1 MTFCNPVR
9 ASARALL
16 RPVAFALG
24 FALALLLMAPS
35 SPSFAQPQN
44 NAVFAL
50 RDTETEELLRSYT
63 MPLARAAGLDPNAV
77 RVFIMGDLSIN
88 AFATQPQDIFI
99 FAGMLLE
106 VKTPN
111 ELIGVLAH
119 ETGHLSGGHLTRTMD
134 AMQKASVPM
143 LLSLVVGVA
152 AMIAGAGPLGSAIMG
167 MGQSLA
173 MGEFNAFSRVQE
185 SAADQIAV
193 KLLNATRQSP
203 AGMQNTFIRFA
214 QEQARSAYKIN
225 PFAVSHPVGQ
235 DRVSALQDAVDS
247 SPYRDVPDPPQSVH
261 ALQIIQAKLSG
272 FILPPAETL
281 RRYPL
286 SNGSAAARY
295 ARAMAYM
302 KQPNLQ
308 GALDEIN
315 SLIRDEPNNPY
326 YHEVLGQIHV
336 MMARPALG
344 IPAYQK
350 SVSLKPQAPQ
360 LRMGLAVAQLALDDP
375 ALAGQAL
382 TNLKAAILVEGE
394 DPFAWYQVAK
404 AYSMMKNPQ
413 MADLATAE
421 SNYYA
426 GNLPQA
432 FIFASRARS
441 KLPQGGTDWQR
452 ANDIIGATQDAARQ
466 RRR

>member
-1 MTFCNPVR
+1 MTFCNPVK
-9 ASARALL
+9 ASARAWL
-16 RPVAFALG
+16 RQAIFALG
-24 FALALLLMAPS
+24 FAGAFLALMPA
-35 SPSFAQPQN
+35 SPSYAQPQN

-63 MPLARAAGLDPNAV
+63 MPLARAAGLDPNMV
-77 RVFIMGDLSIN
+77 RVFVMGDMSIN

-99 FAGMLLE
+99 FAGMMLE

-119 ETGHLSGGHLTRTMD
+119 ETGHISGGHLTRSVD

-143 LLSLVVGVA
+143 LLSLVVGLA
-152 AMIAGAGPLGSAIMG
+152 AMLAGAGPVGSAIMG

-173 MGEFNAFSRVQE
+173 MSDFNAFSRVQE

-214 QEQARSAYKIN
+214 QEQARSSFRIN
-225 PFAVSHPVGQ
+225 KFAVSHPVGQ
-235 DRVSALQDAVDS
+235 DRVSALQAAVDT

-261 ALQIIQAKLSG
+261 ALQMIQAKLSG
-272 FILPPAETL
+272 FILPVAETL
-281 RRYPL
+281 RHYPT
-286 SNGSAAARY
+286 SNTSAAARY

-315 SLIRDEPNNPY
+315 SLIKDEPNNPY
-326 YHEVLGQIHV
+326 YYEVLGQIHV
-336 MMARPALG
+336 MMAKPALG
-344 IPAYQK
+344 IPAYQR

-360 LRMGLAVAQLALDDP
+360 LRMGLATAQLATEDA
-375 ALAGQAL
+375 ALASQAL
-382 TNLKAAILVEGE
+382 TNLKAALLAENE
-394 DPFAWYQVAK
+394 DPFAWRQAAK
-404 AYSMMKNPQ
+404 AYSLMKNPQ

-421 SNYYA
+421 SNYHA
-426 GNLPQA
+426 GNLSQA
-432 FIFASRARS
+432 FIFASRARAG
-441 KLPQGGTDWQR
+441 LPQGGADWQR
-452 ANDIIGATQDAARQ
+452 ANDIIGATQGAMPQ

>member
-9 ASARALL
+9 ASARAWL
-16 RPVAFALG
+16 RPAAFALG
-24 FALALLLMAPS
+24 FAVALMALLPP
-35 SPSFAQPQN
+35 SPSFAQPRN

-50 RDTETEELLRSYT
+50 RDTETEELLRSYE
-63 MPLARAAGLDPNAV
+63 MPLARAAGLDPASV
-77 RVFIMGDLSIN
+77 RVFVMGDLSIN

-119 ETGHLSGGHLTRTMD
+119 ETGHLSGGHLTRSMD
-134 AMQKASVPM
+134 AMNKASVPM
-143 LLSLVVGVA
+143 LLSMVVGVA
-152 AMIAGAGPLGSAIMG
+152 AIIAGAGPVGTAIMG

-173 MGEFNAFSRVQE
+173 QSDFNAFSRVQE

-203 AGMQNTFIRFA
+203 IGMYNTFVRFA
-214 QEQARSAYKIN
+214 QEQARSAFKIN

-235 DRVSALQDAVDS
+235 DRVSALQDHVDN
-247 SPYRDVPDPPQSVH
+247 SPFRDVPDPPQSVH
-261 ALQIIQAKLSG
+261 ALQMIQAKLSG

-286 SNGSAAARY
+286 SNTAAAARY

-308 GALDEIN
+308 GALSEIN
-315 SLIRDEPNNPY
+315 SLLKDEPNNPY

-344 IPAYQK
+344 IPAYQRA
-350 SVSLKPQAPQ
+350 VSLKPQAPQ
-360 LRMGLAVAQLALDDP
+360 LRMGLAVAQLAMDDP
-375 ALAGQAL
+375 AQADAAL
-382 TNLKAAILVEGE
+382 TNLKAALLVEDE
-394 DPFAWYQVAK
+394 DPFAWYQMAK

-413 MADLATAE
+413 MADLASAE
-421 SNYYA
+421 SNYHG

-432 FIFASRARS
+432 FLFASRARA
-441 KLPQGGTDWQR
+441 KLPQGSADWQR
-452 ANDIIGATQDAARQ
+452 ANDIIGATQGAVRQ
-466 RRR
+466 RR